1 MDATCTT
8 SLPLCDDEPRLVLGG
23 TPAGQGLILT
33 TLALI
38 GLGAVVVYSSL
49 ASVEP
54 GGAWYARV
62 SVRHG
67 LFAAA
72 AAAVVLFAWRVP
84 WRWLAAGRRV
94 PVPALVIL
102 LASLVLGAMVFVPGI
117 GYQAGGKFRWIR
129 LGPRQYS
136 IGLQPSELI
145 KFAVTIFL
153 ALWLTR
159 PGRSPR
165 KFGAI
170 AVAVLA
176 ILGPVALIVTQD
188 FGTAVLICLAGAVTM
203 FLAGVPWYVLAGAI
217 PPAAAAG
224 WYFIVMAP
232 YRMHRIAALLD
243 PWNSTSPA
251 AYHAQQSLLSILA
264 GRWHGVGL
272 GMGVRKMGYL
282 PEDSTDFVFAS
293 FCEEWGFRGT
303 VLLLCLLAAWLWN
316 CRRVVRQVRDPRGR
330 VLAAGLGSLV
340 VLQAVLHI
348 GVNLV
353 VLPPTGMAMPFLS
366 AGGTGLVLMAAATAM
381 IVSIAAHDRPGD
393 LTPQPEP

>member
-8 SLPLCDDEPRLVLGG
+8 SLPVCEDEPRLALGG
-23 TPAGQGLILT
+23 TVAGQGLILA

-54 GGAWYARV
+54 GGAWYSRV

-67 LFAAA
+67 MFAAL
-72 AAAVVLFAWRVP
+72 AVVVLLVGWRVP
-84 WRWLAAGRRV
+84 WRWLAAGGRV
-94 PVPALVIL
+94 PVPALAIL
-102 LASLVLGAMVFVPGI
+102 LVSLVLGAMVFVPGI

-145 KFAVTIFL
+145 KFAVILFV
-153 ALWLTR
+153 AMWLTR
-159 PGRSPR
+159 PGRRPR
-165 KFGAI
+165 KIGAI
-170 AVAVLA
+170 AVAILA
-176 ILGPVALIVTQD
+176 VLGPLALIVTQD
-188 FGTAVLICLAGAVTM
+188 FGTAVLIGLAGVVTM
-203 FLAGVPWYVLAGAI
+203 FLAGVPWWVLSMGI
-217 PPAAAAG
+217 PPAAAGA

-232 YRMHRIAALLD
+232 YRMYRIAALLD

-264 GRWHGVGL
+264 GGWRGVGL
-272 GMGVRKMGYL
+272 GLGVRKMGYL

-340 VLQAVLHI
+340 LLQAVLHI

-366 AGGTGLVLMAAATAM
+366 AGGTGLVLMATATAL
-381 IVSIAAHDRPGD
+381 IVSIAAHDRPD
-393 LTPQPEP
+393 ELAPQPEA